1 MKNKDRNNIEVF
13 DNIPEWAIYA
23 LEYGVDEDGSLNDED
38 VNQINQFVDENFP
51 NGYLFSVRWDE
62 KTEFDPFPAFGLPCS
77 TYTVD
82 FVRL

>member
-1 MKNKDRNNIEVF
+1 MKNKSNILTW

-23 LEYGVDEDGSLNDED
+23 LEYGVDEANNLNDED
-38 VNQINQFVDENFP
+38 RSQIEEFTERNFP
-51 NGYLFSVRWDE
+51 NVYTFSVRWDE
-62 KTEFDPFPAFGLPCS
+62 RNEFDVCPAFGLPCA

>member
-1 MKNKDRNNIEVF
+1 MKNKRNILTW

-38 VNQINQFVDENFP
+38 RAQIKEFTEKNCP
-51 NGYLFSVRWDE
+51 HGYTFSVRWE
-62 KTEFDPFPAFGLPCS
+62 ERSEFDRCPAFGLPCA

>member
-1 MKNKDRNNIEVF
+1 MKNKSNILTW

-23 LEYGVDEDGSLNDED
+23 LEYGVNEDGSLSDED
-38 VNQINQFVDENFP
+38 MAQIEEFTERNFP
-51 NGYLFSVRWDE
+51 NGYMFSVRWDE
-62 KTEFDPFPAFGLPCS
+62 RNEFNVYPAFGLPCA

>member
-1 MKNKDRNNIEVF
+1 MKNKSNILTW

-23 LEYGVDEDGSLNDED
+23 LEYGVNEDASLSDEDRE
-38 VNQINQFVDENFP
+38 QIEEFTKSNFP
-51 NGYLFSVRWDE
+51 NGYTFSVRWNE
-62 KTEFDPFPAFGLPCS
+62 RNEFDRFPAFGLPCS

>member
-1 MKNKDRNNIEVF
+1 MKNKSNILTW

-23 LEYGVDEDGSLNDED
+23 LEYGVNEDASLSDD
-38 VNQINQFVDENFP
+38 DRSQIEEFTKSNFP
-51 NGYLFSVRWDE
+51 NGYTFSVLWDE
-62 KTEFDPFPAFGLPCS
+62 RNEFDVCPAFGLPCA

>member
-1 MKNKDRNNIEVF
+1 MKNKRNILTW

-23 LEYGVDEDGSLNDED
+23 LEYGVDEANNLNDEEIA
-38 VNQINQFVDENFP
+38 QIEEFTERNFP
-51 NGYLFSVRWDE
+51 NGYTFSVRCDE
-62 KTEFDPFPAFGLPCS
+62 RNEFNVYPAFGLPCA

>member
-1 MKNKDRNNIEVF
+1 MKIKKNILTW

-23 LEYGVDEDGSLNDED
+23 LEYGVDNDESLSD
-38 VNQINQFVDENFP
+38 EDRSQITEFIESNFP
-51 NGYLFSVRWDE
+51 HGYTFSVRWNE
-62 KTEFDPFPAFGLPCS
+62 RNEFDRFTAFGLPCA